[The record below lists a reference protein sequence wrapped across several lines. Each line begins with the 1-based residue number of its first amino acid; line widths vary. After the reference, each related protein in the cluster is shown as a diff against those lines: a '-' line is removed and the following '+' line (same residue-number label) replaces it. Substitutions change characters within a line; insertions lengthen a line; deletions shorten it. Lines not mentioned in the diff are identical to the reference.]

1 MAKGFFHRYNCNR
14 IERLHSC
21 DYEFWARVW
30 PGWRSNQII
39 VAEGSFQTTILNG
52 VGRGHEGSDQTTG
65 NKPFSDET
73 GSRNAI
79 EFYINSL
86 RMRLMLLYIQTI
98 EKSKN
103 GNIVFSRY
111 INEIFI
117 DLSQFT
123 VFIECVNSY
132 FQLNND
138 KNKILLTCTI
148 YKFSASYESYYIYIF
163 II

>member
-1 MAKGFFHRYNCNR
+1 
-14 IERLHSC
+14 
-21 DYEFWARVW
+21 
-30 PGWRSNQII
+30 
-39 VAEGSFQTTILNG
+39 
-52 VGRGHEGSDQTTG
+52 
-65 NKPFSDET
+65 
-73 GSRNAI
+73 
-79 EFYINSL
+79 
-86 RMRLMLLYIQTI
+86 MLLYIQTI